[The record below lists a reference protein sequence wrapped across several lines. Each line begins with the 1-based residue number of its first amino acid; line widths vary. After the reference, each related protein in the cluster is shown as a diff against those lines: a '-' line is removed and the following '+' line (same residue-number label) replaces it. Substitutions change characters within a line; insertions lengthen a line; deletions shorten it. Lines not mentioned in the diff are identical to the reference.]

1 MATENPISKFFGSDY
16 IAFASYDGVRK
27 IASCIDGLKPTARK
41 VVFTMLDLNIVEPK
55 KVDSIKAKVA
65 DHTEY
70 IHGQDT
76 IEGVIV
82 NLAQDYVG
90 ACNLPLLIREGN
102 FGYRL
107 MPNASASRYIKT
119 AQEDYLKLL
128 FRKDDNAVV
137 GQQEFEGTKVEP
149 QYYAP
154 VIPLLLVN
162 GAEGIAVG
170 YAQKILPR
178 NPENLMKFIFS
189 GMKDESL
196 LLPWFKGFKGK
207 VIQTDSQSFEMR
219 GIIECI
225 NTTTYEITEVP
236 VGYNYNS
243 YLKVLQGMQESNQI
257 TGFDDYCDLDKDIF
271 KFTVRV
277 RRETHKKLSES
288 TEAEVLQ
295 YFKLIK
301 RVTENYTCLNEHN
314 QIEVFESAKAIVER
328 YARVR
333 IGSYKTRKELV
344 EKEMLDKIYQ
354 LKSKIMFIHYVR
366 TGEID
371 IKNMTK
377 KQLIEKLESMVDILA
392 VKNSFDYLLNIPIW
406 SISQEALDKAKAD
419 LKDLGK
425 EYEDYRKMEIAT
437 LWKNEFTELCKKL
450 A

>member
-1 MATENPISKFFGSDY
+1 MANNKPISKFFNEDY
-16 IAFASYDGVRK
+16 IAFASYDGTRK

-90 ACNLPLLIREGN
+90 ACNIPLLIREGN

-119 AQEDYLKLL
+119 AQESYLKLL
-128 FRKDDNAVV
+128 FRKDDNAVI
-137 GQQEFEGTKVEP
+137 GQQEFEGTKIEP
-149 QYYAP
+149 QYYVP
-154 VIPLLLVN
+154 VVPMLLVN

-178 NPENLMKFIFS
+178 NPQNLMKFIFG

-207 VIQTDSQSFEMR
+207 VIQTDAQSFEMR
-219 GIIECI
+219 GIIECV

-243 YLKVLQGMQESNQI
+243 YLKVLQGMQEANQI
-257 TGFDDYCDLDKDIF
+257 TGYDDFCDLDKDIF

-277 RRETHKKLSES
+277 RRETHKKLSELG
-288 TEAEVLQ
+288 EVEVLQ

-314 QIEVFESAKAIVER
+314 QIEVFDSAKAIVER

-333 IGSYKTRKELV
+333 IGAYKIRKELV
-344 EKEMLDKIYQ
+344 EKEMLAKIWQ
-354 LKSKIMFIHYVR
+354 LKSKIIFIQHVR
-366 TGEID
+366 EGKINIKEWSKQTILQHLEAEKD
-371 IKNMTK
+371 IV
-377 KQLIEKLESMVDILA
+377 EH
-392 VKNSFDYLLNIPIW
+392 NSSYDYLLNMPLW
-406 SISQEALDKAKAD
+406 SINIEALNKAAEEAKKTAE
-419 LKDLGK
+419 
-425 EYEDYRKMEIAT
+425 EYEKYRNTEIAT
-437 LWKNEFTELCKKL
+437 LWKNEFNELAKKI
-450 A
+450 